1 MTVEC
6 TNVTRPRP
14 PTIPSSA
21 TRRAIVQSDPM
32 IRVNPCS
39 IRGYESAQTHSLR
52 PCLTPRVG
60 SRLNPRRTKIR
71 VHSHESLRLPPC
83 QGRHA
88 TRCEPIQRF
97 SIALRDLRA
106 SGRRGKVLAAG
117 LEGGE
122 EDRKRG
128 LRIGTSAGEDIESDI
143 SVLGVSVERDV
154 RLREEE
160 VAREATPFEPVQHRR
175 ADRLHPTPTRRLVET
190 IGQQPGIDQTVG
202 GDVVKV
208 GEQVLTDH

>member
-1 MTVEC
+1 MLMYFARFRERI
-6 TNVTRPRP
+6 TRYVIQVAAYRW
-14 PTIPSSA
+14 
-21 TRRAIVQSDPM
+21 
-32 IRVNPCS
+32 
-39 IRGYESAQTHSLR
+39 
-52 PCLTPRVG
+52 
-60 SRLNPRRTKIR
+60 
-71 VHSHESLRLPPC
+71 
-83 QGRHA
+83 HA
-88 TRCEPIQRF
+88 TRCEPIERF

-128 LRIGTSAGEDIESDI
+128 LRIGTSAGEDIESEK

-175 ADRLHPTPTRRLVET
+175 ADRLHPTPTRRIVET
-190 IGQQPGIDQTVG
+190 IGQQPGIGQTVG
-202 GDVVKV
+202 GNVVKV